1 MAGVMRVNLNKNK
14 RYLQTLGT
22 LPSIGRHVKGERNLH
37 PYASLNN
44 QQTAKNTR
52 DSQKGL
58 NLTAPI
64 LRSRKAVTVKP
75 MK

>member
-1 MAGVMRVNLNKNK
+1 MASLMRVNLNKNK
-14 RYLQTLGT
+14 RYLQTLG
-22 LPSIGRHVKGERNLH
+22 PIGRHVKGERNLH

-52 DSQKGL
+52 DSQKPL
-58 NLTAPI
+58 NLIAPI

>member
-1 MAGVMRVNLNKNK
+1 MRKLNKTQ
-14 RYLQTLGT
+14 RYLQTLGA
-22 LPSIGRHVKGERNLH
+22 LPAIGRHSKGERNLH

-52 DSQKGL
+52 DSQKPL
-58 NLTAPI
+58 NLTTPI

>member
-1 MAGVMRVNLNKNK
+1 MASVMRVNLNKTQ
-14 RYLQTLGT
+14 RYLRTLG
-22 LPSIGRHVKGERNLH
+22 PIGRHSKGERNLH
-37 PYASLNN
+37 PYASLING
-44 QQTAKNTR
+44 QTAKNTR